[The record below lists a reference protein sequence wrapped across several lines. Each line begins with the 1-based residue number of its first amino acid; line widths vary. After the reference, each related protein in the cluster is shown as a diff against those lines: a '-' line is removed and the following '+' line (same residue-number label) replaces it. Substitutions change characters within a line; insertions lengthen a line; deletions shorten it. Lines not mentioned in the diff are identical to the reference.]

1 MPQTKAVPTSAE
13 YNSKGQY
20 VGSKAAP
27 RQEKVAAT
35 EYESEEDKRDKAE
48 LASANEWDRPAIEK
62 RQAKQRAD
70 RAARAAAS
78 ASPSPSPSASPAK
91 KAVNPNKPNEPF

>member
-13 YNSKGQY
+13 YNSRGQY
-20 VGSKAAP
+20 IGSKAAP
-27 RQEKVAAT
+27 RQEKVAPL
-35 EYESEEDKRDKAE
+35 EVESEEDKNDRNE
-48 LASANEWDRPAIEK
+48 LANANEWDRPSILK
-62 RQAKQRAD
+62 RQQARKAAK
-70 RAARAAAS
+70 AA